1 MKYQNDRV
9 ANKLL
14 QVETAVEGIIDRINR
29 LEKTLNEFHEGRK
42 NLMYVDESKALLSS
56 HETDAE
62 YLENE
67 ALKLGGLYHTA
78 VLKED
83 DDELSSLRNK

>member
-1 MKYQNDRV
+1 MNDRV

-42 NLMYVDESKALLSS
+42 NLIYVDEEKALLSS
-56 HETDAE
+56 HKTDAE

-67 ALKLGGLYHTA
+67 
-78 VLKED
+78 
-83 DDELSSLRNK
+83 LSSLRNQ